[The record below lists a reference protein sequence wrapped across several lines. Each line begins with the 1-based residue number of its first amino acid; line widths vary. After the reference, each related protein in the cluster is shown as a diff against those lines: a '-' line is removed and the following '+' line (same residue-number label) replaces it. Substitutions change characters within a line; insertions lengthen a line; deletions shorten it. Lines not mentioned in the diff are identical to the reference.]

1 MKMESTR
8 KLSKVNFQWT
18 ETVYQNN
25 NNNNNNNNNS
35 NNNNNNNNITEFCIL
50 FYIFQ
55 GLKM

>member
-25 NNNNNNNNNS
+25 NNNNNNN
-35 NNNNNNNNITEFCIL
+35 ITEFA
-50 FYIFQ
+50 FFSTFSK
-55 GLKM
+55 G